1 MNWDQVEGNWKQ
13 IKGKAKQMWAN
24 LTDDDLENIAGK
36 RQELTGRLQVKYGLA
51 KEKAEQQID
60 EWISKL

>member
-1 MNWDQVEGNWKQ
+1 MNWDRVEGNWKQ
-13 IKGKAKQMWAN
+13 LEWKAKQMWTD

-36 RQELTGRLQVKYGLA
+36 RGELVGRLQAKYGIA

-60 EWISKL
+60 EWVEKL